1 MESVKLSPRL
11 ETIADMVPSEAR
23 LADVGTDHALVPIR
37 LILDGRIPSAIAS
50 DIRPGPLQR
59 ARSNASEYGAENI
72 RFVLCDG
79 LSGIA
84 PDEADAIVIAGMGG
98 ETIASILDAA
108 AWARDG
114 KSLILQPMSRSEVLR
129 RELARQGIRIVE
141 ERLLE
146 ERGKIYTVIGAR
158 GGEPLDLSEAEYYTG
173 PYALLSRHPLF
184 PRLTER
190 LIDKFRAALEGLS
203 RSGEREGSGRRERLR
218 TVYGELLRM
227 RGQLSEMS
235 GF

>member
-1 MESVKLSPRL
+1 MEYVKLSPRL

-37 LILDGRIPSAIAS
+37 LILEGRIPSAIAS
-50 DIRPGPLQR
+50 DIRPGPLRR

-79 LSGIA
+79 LSGIT
-84 PDEADAIVIAGMGG
+84 PDEADTIVIAGMGG

-108 AWARDG
+108 PWARDG
-114 KSLILQPMSRSEVLR
+114 KNLILQPMSRPEVLR
-129 RELARQGIRIVE
+129 RELVRQGIRIAE

-158 GGEPLDLSEAEYYTG
+158 GGEPLVLSEAEYYTG

-184 PRLTER
+184 PRLTDR

-203 RSGEREGSGRRERLR
+203 RSGGREDAERREHLR
-218 TVYGELLRM
+218 SVYDELLRM
-227 RGQLSEMS
+227 RVQLSEMS